1 MIEWIILYIRA
12 LWETLVDQKQSSHK
26 IRYRVL
32 INFDDSVAEP
42 CRFKDEKKTVIDVDG
57 QRLLMIDVGVTST

>member
-1 MIEWIILYIRA
+1 MIEWIILHVRA

-26 IRYRVL
+26 TRYRVL

-42 CRFKDEKKTVIDVDG
+42 CRFIDEKDGHGCRWTTIDDD
-57 QRLLMIDVGVTST
+57 RRRVTST